1 MKAFTPLAV
10 LISALLLQGCV
21 GAVVVGSAAVGTK
34 AATDPRTV
42 GTQVDDSTLELRVN
56 SALSKDEQIKK
67 QARINVTAYQG
78 KVLLVGQAP
87 TTDLSSR
94 AKQIAMGVDGATEVY
109 NEIRQGQPIGM
120 GTAASDTWIT
130 SKVRTQLLSSDQVKS
145 SNVKVTTENGE
156 VFLLGLVT
164 DREGRAAAD
173 IASRVSGERVVI
185 GSHHFVFEDEHCTIP
200 EDEREKFD
208 NLEPEYSH
216 LYLAASGH
224 LAGVICIADPLRP
237 EASRVLRALRG
248 LGITNTVM
256 MTGDSERTAAA
267 IAKQVGVDQFFAEVL
282 PEDKAAFVQKAKS
295 EGHTVVMIG
304 DGINDSPALSAADVG
319 IAINSGAAIA
329 REIAD
334 VTIKADSLEEL
345 VILKTIAN
353 SLQRRVSA
361 NYRFV
366 LTFNS
371 ALIALGAM
379 GILQP
384 ASSAMLHNLSTIGI
398 SLKSMT
404 NLIPEEKAQ
413 KALAE
418 KN

>member
-42 GTQVDDSTLELRVN
+42 GTQVDDGTLELRVN

-109 NEIRQGQPIGM
+109 NEIRQGEPIGM

-173 IASRVSGERVVI
+173 IASRVSGVKHV
-185 GSHHFVFEDEHCTIP
+185 T
-200 EDEREKFD
+200 
-208 NLEPEYSH
+208 
-216 LYLAASGH
+216 
-224 LAGVICIADPLRP
+224 
-237 EASRVLRALRG
+237 
-248 LGITNTVM
+248 
-256 MTGDSERTAAA
+256 TA
-267 IAKQVGVDQFFAEVL
+267 F
-282 PEDKAAFVQKAKS
+282 
-295 EGHTVVMIG
+295 TMI
-304 DGINDSPALSAADVG
+304 
-319 IAINSGAAIA
+319 
-329 REIAD
+329 
-334 VTIKADSLEEL
+334 K
-345 VILKTIAN
+345 
-353 SLQRRVSA
+353 
-361 NYRFV
+361 
-366 LTFNS
+366 
-371 ALIALGAM
+371 
-379 GILQP
+379 
-384 ASSAMLHNLSTIGI
+384 
-398 SLKSMT
+398 
-404 NLIPEEKAQ
+404 
-413 KALAE
+413 
-418 KN
+418 